1 MGGTRLGLPQIG
13 GMMTMQRAR
22 SGVSAIVLAA
32 LLAGCG
38 GGGGGSGTVIQPGA
52 STSSPTPTASACTLR
67 ARQDW
72 ILATMREWYLFPETL
87 PTSLDP
93 SGYGTADAYLDALT
107 ATARAQGRDRY
118 FTYLTS
124 IAEETAYY
132 TSGSSAGFGFR
143 LTSDGSSTLTV
154 AESFEGGNALQAG
167 IDRGTQIL
175 AIGTS
180 SSDLRDVSTLFST
193 QGAAGVQAA
202 LGPDTNGTTRVL
214 RVRDPNGNVRTVTL
228 AKSDFALTPVS
239 SRYGAQIL
247 TDPNGG
253 GRVGY
258 VNLRTFI
265 DTADPALR
273 SAFATFKAQGID
285 KVIVDLRYNGGGL
298 VSIAVLFGNLLGG
311 ARTTT
316 DVFAYTSFRPEKSA
330 NDKVDRFA
338 PQPESLAP
346 ARIAFIGTRSTASA
360 SELVINGM
368 IPYLRGNL
376 GLIGTNTY
384 GKPVGQIA
392 VDKSECDDRLRVIA
406 FATQNANRQGSYFNG
421 LASNVEASCAASDDL
436 SLPIGDVREASVK
449 AALDFVAGRSCS
461 AIGGFAM
468 ARVASAP
475 SELLSPERP
484 NTAQREVPGLF

>member
-1 MGGTRLGLPQIG
+1 
-13 GMMTMQRAR
+13 
-22 SGVSAIVLAA
+22 
-32 LLAGCG
+32 
-38 GGGGGSGTVIQPGA
+38 
-52 STSSPTPTASACTLR
+52 LR

-87 PTSLDP
+87 PSNLDP
-93 SGYGTADAYLDALT
+93 AGYGTADTYLDALT
-107 ATARAQGRDRY
+107 ATARGQGRDRY

-124 IAEETAYY
+124 IAQETAYY

-193 QGAAGVQAA
+193 QGSAGVQSA

-214 RVRDPNGNVRTVTL
+214 RVRDPNGNIRTVTL
-228 AKSDFALTPVS
+228 AKSDFTLTPVS
-239 SRYGAQIL
+239 SRYGARIL

-273 SAFATFKAQGID
+273 SAFANFKAQGID
-285 KVIVDLRYNGGGL
+285 SVIVDLRYNGGGL
-298 VSIAVLFGNLLGG
+298 VSIAQLFGDLLGG
-311 ARTTT
+311 ARATT
-316 DVFAYTSFRPEKSA
+316 DVFSYTSFRPEKSA
-330 NDKVDRFA
+330 NDSTRYFG
-338 PQPESLAP
+338 PQPESIAP
-346 ARIAFIGTRSTASA
+346 TRIAFIGTRSTASA

-368 IPYLRGNL
+368 IPYFHANL

-384 GKPVGQIA
+384 GKPVGQVAI
-392 VDKSECDDRLRVIA
+392 DKTECDDRLRVIA

-421 LASNVEASCAASDDL
+421 LASNVEASCAAGDDL
-436 SLPIGDVREASVK
+436 SQPLGDVREASVK

-461 AIGGFAM
+461 AIGGFAL
-468 ARVASAP
+468 ARVASAHN
-475 SELLSPERP
+475 ELLSPERP
-484 NTAQREVPGLF
+484 STAQREVPGMF